1 MKYVNGDPEQHKAL
15 SQIFREHS
23 DEGRE
28 EIRALMD
35 AEDFENLL
43 YVIHSLKSK
52 ALAIGAVEL
61 SQQAAT
67 MEEHLRRGDTQ
78 YAQEAVSL
86 LMFTWERVIAGLK
99 EVETCLES

>member
-1 MKYVNGDPEQHKAL
+1 
-15 SQIFREHS
+15 
-23 DEGRE
+23 
-28 EIRALMD
+28 MD

-67 MEEHLRRGDTQ
+67 MEEHLRRGIPSMPKRPCPCSCSPGNG
-78 YAQEAVSL
+78 SL
-86 LMFTWERVIAGLK
+86 LV
-99 EVETCLES
+99 

>member
-1 MKYVNGDPEQHKAL
+1 
-15 SQIFREHS
+15 
-23 DEGRE
+23 
-28 EIRALMD
+28 
-35 AEDFENLL
+35 
-43 YVIHSLKSK
+43 
-52 ALAIGAVEL
+52 
-61 SQQAAT
+61 